1 MKNHHETFLQQMI
14 ALGGAARWFLD
25 HAKFEA
31 GDGERCR
38 EIMKRADSLT
48 DLLRWMPWWK
58 KILFNLF
65 LQ

>member
-31 GDGERCR
+31 GDGKNCTAIVR
-38 EIMKRADSLT
+38 RADRIIE
-48 DLLRWMPWWK
+48 DLRRMPRWRKWV
-58 KILFNLF
+58 FNRL
-65 LQ
+65 L